1 MSSSTMFSTL
11 DVDVRPGFGLGMFEI
26 GSSLWAVLD
35 LLRSLQH
42 SFPQVDIK
50 YDPDASSV
58 TPVIL
63 HIRPHLDLLFSGKHQ
78 RLHTICLRKLRDPN
92 PPVTLRYKDIVL
104 SSTEEVLRRVGVS
117 RTFGPTYPGDD
128 LRYPGLWFGFEEDGI
143 VEGVKGTR
151 SEDRVQEVKR
161 VLISQKG
168 NNGNVQDALDEV
180 DECPMMYGDIRQAIV
195 KIHDGVTLHFYPSST
210 PPIHIRL
217 GETTAQDLAVG
228 LGPPLRVHYKE
239 DERMA
244 IHSTGKAPEGGMES
258 EYFYNYFQHGL
269 DFLISSASHLVKK
282 IITHSNVVS
291 STPLPS

>member
-195 KIHDGVTLHFYPSST
+195 KVLSVISVDV
-210 PPIHIRL
+210 
-217 GETTAQDLAVG
+217 
-228 LGPPLRVHYKE
+228 
-239 DERMA
+239 
-244 IHSTGKAPEGGMES
+244 
-258 EYFYNYFQHGL
+258 
-269 DFLISSASHLVKK
+269 SSASRTLD
-282 IITHSNVVS
+282 S
-291 STPLPS
+291 